1 MYPSL
6 PFKTYGYGDFI
17 QFNVG
22 SYRNIPG
29 DQVPY
34 VLANVA
40 NDAVHKANGNLARM
54 YVYNKLCANNWY
66 NDDFVNIS
74 RTILAIISG
83 RLHAGVDMTHIAND
97 VIERYLTCYTSV
109 QVLLVPELKSQ
120 LAPNLVLAAQ
130 HNASQ
135 FQQFNEEANKVFMNQ
150 NNQQM
155 VPTQQGMQPMMPMQP
170 MQPMQ
175 PGMMPMQP
183 GMMPMQQGMQPM
195 MPMQPGMQMQPMM
208 PMQRGMMPM
217 QQGMQPMMPMQP
229 NMQSGFTY
237 QGSQQNYQQS
247 DNSGKYND
255 VPEAYKVKETNVFT
269 KAAENISPAP
279 EPESKK
285 DSKPVVVYL
294 TKDSPDN
301 FIKVGDKVISF
312 DNVLQTKYSDNF
324 QDKRFFESNPSVI
337 GCLKEAVEV
346 TRSLQIENQAEKYIY
361 QAYSAAYYIVNE
373 QMTIF
378 SCSDVINE
386 LLLATTSFE
395 EFAKNL
401 GAFYKVIED
410 QMSALDKNNNDRELV
425 EIYEKF
431 KFARSIENQLVIKIN
446 NQLNKVY
453 GLNIT
458 VDNFYSDAI
467 QLPEYISK
475 KYGGEVATNYTRF
488 ANDLVSALRSN
499 YREDQRLMA
508 NKYMSSA
515 AEDEVYAHKFEYQ
528 IQNVYVVNV
537 PISKDNY
544 SNLKVNEL
552 SLREYECLDIAQ
564 WFKTAIRHSREL
576 FTVSDMYAVTLD
588 DEVFQVHYNPVDKI
602 FNMKKIELR

>member
-6 PFKTYGYGDFI
+6 PFRTYGYGDFI

-34 VLANVA
+34 ILANIA
-40 NDAVHKANGNLARM
+40 NDSVHKANSNKARM

-83 RLHAGVDMTHIAND
+83 RLHAGVDMSHIAND
-97 VIERYLTCYTSV
+97 VIDRYLTCYTSV

-170 MQPMQ
+170 MQP
-175 PGMMPMQP
+175 GMMPMQP
-183 GMMPMQQGMQPM
+183 GMMPMQPGMQPM
-195 MPMQPGMQMQPMM
+195 MPMQQMQPMM

-217 QQGMQPMMPMQP
+217 QPMVPMQQGMQPMMPTQ
-229 NMQSGFTY
+229 QTGFTY
-237 QGSQQNYQQS
+237 QSNQQNYQQS
-247 DNSGKYND
+247 DNTGKYND

-269 KAAENISPAP
+269 KVAENISPAP

-285 DSKPVVVYL
+285 DSMPAVVYL

-337 GCLKEAVEV
+337 GCLKEAVEI
-346 TRSLQIENQAEKYIY
+346 TRSFQIENQAEKYIY

-410 QMSALDKNNNDRELV
+410 QMSALDKDNNDRELV

-431 KFARSIENQLVIKIN
+431 KFARSIEKQLVVKIN
-446 NQLNKVY
+446 SQLNKVY
-453 GLNIT
+453 GFNMT
-458 VDNFYSDAI
+458 VDNFYTDAI
-467 QLPEYISK
+467 ELPAYLNK
-475 KYGGEVATNYTRF
+475 KYGSEVATNYTRY
-488 ANDLVSALRSN
+488 ANDLVSTLRSH
-499 YREDQRLMA
+499 YREDQRAMA

-515 AEDEVYAHKFEYQ
+515 AEYEVYADKFEYQ
-528 IQNVYVVNV
+528 IQSVYVVNI
-537 PISKDNY
+537 PISRDNY
-544 SNLKVNEL
+544 SNLKANEL
-552 SLREYECLDIAQ
+552 SLKEYECLDIAQ
-564 WFKTAIRHSREL
+564 WFRTAIRHTREL
-576 FTVSDMYAVTLD
+576 FTTSDMYAVTLD

-602 FNMKKIELR
+602 FSMKKIDLR